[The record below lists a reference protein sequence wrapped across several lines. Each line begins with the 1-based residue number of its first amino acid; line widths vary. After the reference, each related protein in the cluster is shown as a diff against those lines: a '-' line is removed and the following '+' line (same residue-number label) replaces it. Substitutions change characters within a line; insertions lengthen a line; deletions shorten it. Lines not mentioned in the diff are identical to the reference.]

1 MANRN
6 QKNKQEI
13 KESVVLA
20 GIDGAPKP
28 PAPKKS
34 AAKIKADNKV
44 IDRQRRDVGNKIKKR
59 ETGKARAAAAAPKP
73 RATTRPKIDRDAPVT
88 LTKAGGLN
96 LVPGSDAA
104 NELVDTIRR
113 GGSKNALK
121 AITGAIYGT
130 KKPPV
135 AGTRN
140 ANAGQK
146 RAQKNLDNQG
156 AEIRNAGVI
165 NRRQAKL
172 EGSGLTPTEKRK
184 HEVII
189 AKAIRVDGHLNN
201 VIDSV
206 NALGTGHSSYIADRE
221 LQRIAAE
228 K

>member
-1 MANRN
+1 MANRS
-6 QKNKQEI
+6 QKNRQEI
-13 KESVVLA
+13 KESVNLA
-20 GIDGAPKP
+20 NIGSETPAP
-28 PAPKKS
+28 PKKS

-44 IDRQRRDVGNKIKKR
+44 RDRQRRDVGNKIKKR

-73 RATTRPKIDRDAPVT
+73 PATTRPKIDASSPVT
-88 LTKAGGLN
+88 LNEDGSLSF
-96 LVPGSDAA
+96 VPGSVNA
-104 NELVDTIRR
+104 NELVKAIRS
-113 GGSKNALK
+113 GGSRNAMK
-121 AITGAIYGT
+121 AIEGT
-130 KKPPV
+130 LMPKKNPV
-135 AGTRN
+135 AGTRT
-140 ANAGQK
+140 ANAAQK

-156 AEIRNAGVI
+156 AEIRNAGIV

-189 AKAIRVDGHLNN
+189 AKAIRTDGHLNN

-221 LQRIAAE
+221 LQRIASE